1 MDALVGGH
9 EEIREKP
16 AHVFKSCMF
25 SRRTVEDK
33 SQLHKSPILNINHL
47 SDNQFSDNSMVL
59 LHPCGIS

>member
-25 SRRTVEDK
+25 SRTVEDK
-33 SQLHKSPILNINHL
+33 SQLHKSPILNINHFLTIRWFYYIPVCL
-47 SDNQFSDNSMVL
+47 SSK
-59 LHPCGIS
+59 

>member
-33 SQLHKSPILNINHL
+33 SQLHKSPILNINHFL
-47 SDNQFSDNSMVL
+47 TIRWFYYIPVVSSK
-59 LHPCGIS
+59 